1 MDQAQKIFRINL
13 GKRIEQ
19 ERVKNGMD
27 QSTLAAIIGRDKQ
40 FINRYERNGA
50 NPTAYILSQLS
61 SALKITPN
69 DLLDFKKLDI

>member
-61 SALKITPN
+61 RALKVTPN